1 MTAAKK
7 KDVKPQPVQPPVAVH
22 DRDPVRPAAAQPEPE
37 PVEVDE

>member
-1 MTAAKK
+1 MAAAKK

-22 DRDPVRPAAAQPEPE
+22 DRDPVRPVEPPAE